1 MTVPEGYA
9 DRRVTVIGLG
19 YVGLT
24 LATTLAEVGF
34 QVTGVEVRQDV
45 VEELR
50 AGRPHFHEPGLEPR
64 LTRVVN
70 ERRLEIATT
79 VDGAGDSRVY
89 VITVGTP
96 LDDDGRVRLDMVER
110 AAKEVASVL
119 SDGDL
124 VIMRST
130 VKLGTT
136 TDVVKPILETAGR
149 NFDLAFCPERTLE
162 GQAME
167 ELRWLPQIVGAS
179 THDANVRAAQ
189 LFQFV
194 TPTVVKVRDIE
205 SAELI
210 KMIDNTSRDVHFAF
224 SNEIA
229 RVCDAVGVSA
239 AEVIRAGSLGYPR
252 TQLPL
257 PGPVGGPCLSKDPH
271 ILVESLELAGLQP
284 ELTRAARRIN
294 ERQPV
299 EIADYLRS
307 VTSAIDGFPDRPV
320 VALLGIAFKGRPPT
334 DDLRGTM
341 ARPILTALRDVFADA
356 EFVGFDAEVG
366 HDELRAFGLEPRAS
380 AEEAMAGA
388 NLVLLLNNH
397 PVLAALPLEAA
408 AARMARPGFVYDLW
422 NMFSL
427 QELNLPAGLGYAAL
441 GGHSVG
447 VRSGL

>member
-1 MTVPEGYA
+1 MTVPEGYT
-9 DRRVTVIGLG
+9 DRSVTVIGLG

-50 AGRPHFHEPGLEPR
+50 AGRPHFHEPGLQPR
-64 LTRVVN
+64 LARVVN

-79 VDGAGDSRVY
+79 VDGAGESRVY

-96 LDDDGRVRLDMVER
+96 LDEEGRVRLDMVER

-136 TDVVKPILETAGR
+136 TEVVKPILEAAGR
-149 NFDLAFCPERTLE
+149 SFDLAFCPERTLE

-210 KMIDNTSRDVHFAF
+210 KMIDNTSRDVQFAF

-271 ILVESLELAGLQP
+271 ILVESLERAGLQP
-284 ELTRAARRIN
+284 ELTKAARLIN
-294 ERQPV
+294 ERQPA

-307 VTSAIDGFPDRPV
+307 VASSVNGFPDRPV

-341 ARPILTALRDVFADA
+341 ARPILMALRGAFPDA
-356 EFVGFDAEVG
+356 EFVGFDPEVG
-366 HDELRAFGLEPRAS
+366 RDELRAFGLEPRAS
-380 AEEAMAGA
+380 AEDAMTGA

-397 PVLAALPLEAA
+397 PARAALPLEAA
-408 AARMARPGFVYDLW
+408 ASKMARPGFVYDLW
-422 NMFSL
+422 NMFSA
-427 QELNLPAGLGYAAL
+427 QELNLPDRLGYAAL
-441 GGHSVG
+441 GGHSAG
-447 VRSGL
+447 IRSGL